1 MDANK
6 SQTDKADPTR
16 QIQPRDRGSVG
27 DDSRLELKE
36 GRPDRDVSSQR
47 ITGAGS
53 PGTPGSEG
61 RATASEAPRTP
72 DVNQSPLA
80 QMHRLIEKAGE
91 EPFPDD
97 IIHTLSEPIDDSL
110 VDIKPNG
117 AIFVSHPHYRDRLD
131 RAFGVGGWA
140 LVPLAQP
147 KTQGNRV
154 VWWGF
159 LKARG
164 QYIGDAVGGCTY
176 IVANSEMNWDD
187 AAEGAKSDCLARC
200 CKALP
205 MFRECW
211 DKEYA
216 DYWKATYAQEVAMP
230 RTKSGKGW
238 KKQGAAMRH
247 FDVRPERADVSEY
260 RRPERLE
267 DANQAHIDSIPG
279 NKPLK
284 LASKDEY
291 EDHADYYDDTREE

>member
-1 MDANK
+1 MDDYQPKTEHTHQVGAL
-6 SQTDKADPTR
+6 
-16 QIQPRDRGSVG
+16 QPRNRDSMGDSASVG
-27 DDSRLELKE
+27 TQE
-36 GRPDRDVSSQR
+36 GRPDRDLSNRQPARTNAPR
-47 ITGAGS
+47 I
-53 PGTPGSEG
+53 PGSDG
-61 RATASEAPRTP
+61 GTAASQTSGTP

-238 KKQGAAMRH
+238 KKQGAAMRN
-247 FDVRPERADVSEY
+247 FDVRPGRAEESEY
-260 RRPERLE
+260 HRQDRLE

-291 EDHADYYDDTREE
+291 EDHADYYDDVREE